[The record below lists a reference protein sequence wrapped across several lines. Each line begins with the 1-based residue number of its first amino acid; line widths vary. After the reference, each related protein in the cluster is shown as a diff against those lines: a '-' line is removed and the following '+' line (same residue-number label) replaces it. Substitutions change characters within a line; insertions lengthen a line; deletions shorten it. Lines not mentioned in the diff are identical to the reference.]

1 MKAPNM
7 KKYAKGGKL
16 SDKNSRIS
24 PELQKKYNLT
34 EDGYTITPT
43 GDRLTGTPESV
54 NSNYP
59 SAEEQQGFSKPVVT
73 KTYTNDTGGVS
84 YTPTIQQAGS
94 KIGNRTSTTLQDGS
108 VMIQNAD
115 GSTQYFKGGVE
126 FFPTGLKSGGKVIA
140 PTIKKKIVKKVD
152 GGEVDQ
158 YGNPINSQD
167 RLAGGYDR
175 NIQDE
180 TRFEEGAGAMAGT
193 GNGNGAGDASTGTN
207 NKQSSGK
214 LAGAATG
221 ALGSYG
227 SGYYGSQQKTGNQGE
242 DVRGSA
248 LSAVGKTGAIGG
260 VIAGGAAIG
269 DQIGKP
275 IKAESEQ
282 MDAQG
287 NLVNEGK
294 AQRNAIGGGLFSP
307 SKALSA
313 RGSYKGGF
321 TDVTGKGYTQ
331 NLEKLAKAEINQQ
344 QIESGLAARD
354 AGEEFQTGTVNSNK
368 ESQKDKS
375 KNRVLFGTA
384 VGGFLGGPVG
394 ALKGAGIADVSGK
407 AKDKKIFKANGG
419 TIKGKGDGKSDS
431 ILSKINGVGIPAGS
445 FITPAENND
454 KAKAIRAN
462 ILGENPNKVAQFK
475 KEGGETAE
483 VAVSNGEHLF
493 TPKEKKKI
501 TNLLGEEI
509 LEELAPNAEEENDE
523 MNCGG
528 DVKKLKNGGDV
539 DDDFSKKE
547 LEKLKAEK
555 AQREKLAKEKE
566 ASDKKL
572 SQKFAEERLVAKNIE
587 QKKKYQKAWE
597 DDFKKKENKYK
608 ALKDSYETFI
618 QQSESALKQ
627 PKRYGLPD
635 LVTPEG
641 EMKKK
646 ENLLKLLSE
655 AESDYNTSK
664 KLYTASQDD
673 KNWNSDGTAKSES
686 LPKSALVDGVTKKA
700 TTKVNTA
707 PLVSKTTPINPLPT
721 NGTANNGGQSTA
733 TKKSLLANM
742 GTVTPIQTST
752 EELITPKEDVLKEQ
766 VTMGTPTETIP
777 AKQNESKFNIG
788 NALEYGIPLA
798 QTLYGASQLQKAGKR
813 PVDKMDKDFI
823 NSVEQAK
830 QNAKFGYTPE
840 EQFAVD
846 QMNQNLTNAG
856 RFQARNLSGG
866 SAAVAQS
873 NERSA
878 INQAYMRGL
887 DSIIKGKQLQADKQ
901 AYADQMIQAK
911 QNKSRQLFED
921 TLNGWN
927 QNQAAGA
934 ALIGS
939 GIQNAIGAK
948 RYAETLKSI
957 EEANAAGNAYKN
969 IDYSKLLKD

>member
-1 MKAPNM
+1 MKAPKL
-7 KKYAKGGKL
+7 KKYAEGGKL
-16 SDKNSRIS
+16 SDKKTRIS

-43 GDRLTGTPESV
+43 GDRLTGTPDSV
-54 NSNYP
+54 NTNYP

-84 YTPTIQQAGS
+84 YAPTIQQAGS

-207 NKQSSGK
+207 NKQSSGR
-214 LAGAATG
+214 LAGATTK

-227 SGYYGSQQKTGNQGE
+227 SEYYGSQQKTGNQGE
-242 DVRGSA
+242 DVRDAA
-248 LSAVGKTGAIGG
+248 LSAVGKTGNVGR

-294 AQRNAIGGGLFSP
+294 AQRNAIVGGLFSP

-313 RGSYKGGF
+313 RSSYKGGY
-321 TDVTGKGYTQ
+321 TDITGKGYTQ

-368 ESQKDKS
+368 
-375 KNRVLFGTA
+375 
-384 VGGFLGGPVG
+384 PVKK
-394 ALKGAGIADVSGK
+394 KGILSGLN
-407 AKDKKIFKANGG
+407 FKANGG

-523 MNCGG
+523 MNRGG
-528 DVKKLKNGGDV
+528 DVKKLKEELRQ
-539 DDDFSKKE
+539 KE
-547 LEKLKAEK
+547 L
-555 AQREKLAKEKE
+555 
-566 ASDKKL
+566 
-572 SQKFAEERLVAKNIE
+572 
-587 QKKKYQKAWE
+587 
-597 DDFKKKENKYK
+597 
-608 ALKDSYETFI
+608 
-618 QQSESALKQ
+618 
-627 PKRYGLPD
+627 
-635 LVTPEG
+635 
-641 EMKKK
+641 
-646 ENLLKLLSE
+646 
-655 AESDYNTSK
+655 
-664 KLYTASQDD
+664 
-673 KNWNSDGTAKSES
+673 
-686 LPKSALVDGVTKKA
+686 
-700 TTKVNTA
+700 
-707 PLVSKTTPINPLPT
+707 
-721 NGTANNGGQSTA
+721 
-733 TKKSLLANM
+733 
-742 GTVTPIQTST
+742 
-752 EELITPKEDVLKEQ
+752 
-766 VTMGTPTETIP
+766 
-777 AKQNESKFNIG
+777 
-788 NALEYGIPLA
+788 
-798 QTLYGASQLQKAGKR
+798 
-813 PVDKMDKDFI
+813 
-823 NSVEQAK
+823 
-830 QNAKFGYTPE
+830 
-840 EQFAVD
+840 
-846 QMNQNLTNAG
+846 
-856 RFQARNLSGG
+856 
-866 SAAVAQS
+866 
-873 NERSA
+873 
-878 INQAYMRGL
+878 
-887 DSIIKGKQLQADKQ
+887 
-901 AYADQMIQAK
+901 
-911 QNKSRQLFED
+911 
-921 TLNGWN
+921 
-927 QNQAAGA
+927 
-934 ALIGS
+934 
-939 GIQNAIGAK
+939 
-948 RYAETLKSI
+948 
-957 EEANAAGNAYKN
+957 
-969 IDYSKLLKD
+969 

>member
-1 MKAPNM
+1 MKAPKL
-7 KKYAKGGKL
+7 KKYAEGGKL
-16 SDKNSRIS
+16 SDKKTRIS

-43 GDRLTGTPESV
+43 GDRLTGTPDSV
-54 NSNYP
+54 NTNYP
-59 SAEEQQGFSKPVVT
+59 SAEEQQGFSKPIVT

-84 YTPTIQQAGS
+84 YAPTIQQAGS

-126 FFPTGLKSGGKVIA
+126 FFPSGFKSGGKVIA

-158 YGNPINSQD
+158 YGNPIND

-180 TRFEEGAGAMAGT
+180 TRFEEGADAIAGT

-214 LAGAATG
+214 LANAGAS
-221 ALGSYG
+221 ALSSYG

-275 IKAESEQ
+275 IKTESEQ

-313 RGSYKGGF
+313 RSSYKGGY
-321 TDVTGKGYTQ
+321 TDITGKGYTQ
-331 NLEKLAKAEINQQ
+331 NLEKLAKAEINQE
-344 QIESGLAARD
+344 QIEGDLAARD
-354 AGEEFQTGTVNSNK
+354 AGETMQTGTVNSNK

-384 VGGFLGGPVG
+384 VGGFFGGPMG
-394 ALKGAGIADVSGK
+394 ALKGAGIADVGGK
-407 AKDKKIFKANGG
+407 AKDKKLFKANGG

-528 DVKKLKNGGDV
+528 DVKKLEDGGNVPEGTKLGQFYYRKGTWVDTKGNKLTKDFGQKYTDAYFKQTGGLSKEEREYLADIEAANRANNPNYKTPVKTEQVQTTATPKSTKGKLADAATPAKRNLLEFKPYVGEDTGNYPVVPGTKTDDV
-539 DDDFSKKE
+539 SVLGSPIEDRFKPKAPLSDAAAS
-547 LEKLKAEK
+547 LLTTSAEK
-555 AQREKLAKEKE
+555 QSNA
-566 ASDKKL
+566 
-572 SQKFAEERLVAKNIE
+572 
-587 QKKKYQKAWE
+587 
-597 DDFKKKENKYK
+597 
-608 ALKDSYETFI
+608 YE
-618 QQSESALKQ
+618 
-627 PKRYGLPD
+627 PP
-635 LVTPEG
+635 P
-641 EMKKK
+641 
-646 ENLLKLLSE
+646 
-655 AESDYNTSK
+655 
-664 KLYTASQDD
+664 
-673 KNWNSDGTAKSES
+673 
-686 LPKSALVDGVTKKA
+686 
-700 TTKVNTA
+700 
-707 PLVSKTTPINPLPT
+707 
-721 NGTANNGGQSTA
+721 
-733 TKKSLLANM
+733 
-742 GTVTPIQTST
+742 
-752 EELITPKEDVLKEQ
+752 
-766 VTMGTPTETIP
+766 
-777 AKQNESKFNIG
+777 KQNESKFNIG
-788 NALEYGIPLA
+788 SALEYGIPLA
-798 QTLYGASQLQKAGKR
+798 QTLYGTSQLQKAGKR

-887 DSIIKGKQLQADKQ
+887 DSIIKGKQLQMNKQ
-901 AYADQMIQAK
+901 AYADDMIQAK
-911 QNKSRQLFED
+911 QAKSRQLFQD
-921 TLNGWN
+921 TMAGWQ
-927 QNQAAGA
+927 QNQETGGQLLGAGLRN
-934 ALIGS
+934 LIGA
-939 GIQNAIGAK
+939 N
-948 RYAETLKSI
+948 RYQQEL
-957 EEANAAGNAYKN
+957 EAQKNINAAGNAWKN
-969 IDYSKLLKD
+969 TI